1 MRFNYSLLI
10 TFCFAVCI
18 VCLCFCVY
26 QQYATKTRVGIRRG
40 KTGQELK
47 EAAMEPSV
55 EKIFKS
61 RQQSLVFE
69 LEYVNMF

>member
-1 MRFNYSLLI
+1 MRYNYLLLI
-10 TFCFAVCI
+10 TFCFALCVN
-18 VCLCFCVY
+18 CLCFHVY

-40 KTGQELK
+40 KTGQEIK

-61 RQQSLVFE
+61 RQ
-69 LEYVNMF
+69 